1 MCRPRLAGVLLAVT
15 IVAVLAVV
23 SPRGASAAT
32 PCWERVIADWSDNG
46 RVDGTYP
53 LTCYREA
60 VKHLPEDLRAY
71 SSAPAAIDRALTE
84 RRADRPASVHSAAA
98 PLAPVPA
105 ASVPAKTRAAVL
117 VPPLAGVLVAVGV
130 GWWLLR
136 ARNRP
141 GRAD

>member
-84 RRADRPASVHSAAA
+84 RRIERRGSLRTAE
-98 PLAPVPA
+98 APVPV
-105 ASVPAKTRAAVL
+105 SVTAPAKTRAAVL